1 MLSGG
6 STLRDSSYRNAMRC
20 SHTPSAGGAGASPR
34 GPAPGA
40 GGARSGL
47 ISTTLPTDCSKG
59 NP

>member
-34 GPAPGA
+34 APASGS
-40 GGARSGL
+40 GEARPGL
-47 ISTTLPTDCSKG
+47 ISTTRPTDCSKG
-59 NP
+59 NS